1 MLESLRTYHSLKF
14 HYRLALVSLYRYD
27 QGQQGLM
34 GRGEGK
40 VFFSL
45 KLPETTLA
53 DLISNFE
60 LIKIKIKRS
69 LFKHTFSSCIFPDF
83 SLQLKQTG
91 KRPVMPMC
99 QNPKKI
105 IF

>member
-1 MLESLRTYHSLKF
+1 
-14 HYRLALVSLYRYD
+14 
-27 QGQQGLM
+27 M
-34 GRGEGK
+34 GRGKGK
-40 VFFSL
+40 VFFSP

-53 DLISNFE
+53 DLVSNFE

-91 KRPVMPMC
+91 KVPVMPMC

-105 IF
+105 VL